1 MGYKLVN
8 IRKQKVSQI
17 DKNDPPSTILTPAL
31 DQVKTHTD
39 AKIWREKTKSDN
51 IEKQE
56 FHTWQEDKKRRQALE
71 KIETRGGVDY
81 LQDFLMTGG
90 TISTLAKDLD
100 LNRGYLH
107 RLLINHEEYSKAIE
121 EVREKRRTRMRRGFQ
136 IFEDLAQERQRERDL
151 AEEGSRTKDLNQVDV
166 AIAREKASQHRFA
179 AQAWN
184 QARYGNKAGQTEV
197 TISLGDM
204 HLDALR
210 KMKRFQDATKVI
222 ENDD

>member
-1 MGYKLVN
+1 MAG
-8 IRKQKVSQI
+8 R
-17 DKNDPPSTILTPAL
+17 P
-31 DQVKTHTD
+31 
-39 AKIWREKTKSDN
+39 
-51 IEKQE
+51 
-56 FHTWQEDKKRRQALE
+56 KRRQALE

-107 RLLINHEEYSKAIE
+107 RLLINHDEYSQAIE
-121 EVREKRRTRMRRGFQ
+121 AVREKAADAHAEMGFQ
-136 IFEDLAQERQRERDL
+136 IFEDLAQERQRERDQ

-166 AIAREKASQHRFA
+166 AIAREKASQHRFV

-184 QARYGNKAGQTEV
+184 QNRYGSRAGQTEV

-210 KMKRFQDATKVI
+210 KMKTVPDATKVI

>member
-1 MGYKLVN
+1 MAG
-8 IRKQKVSQI
+8 R
-17 DKNDPPSTILTPAL
+17 P
-31 DQVKTHTD
+31 
-39 AKIWREKTKSDN
+39 
-51 IEKQE
+51 
-56 FHTWQEDKKRRQALE
+56 KRRQALE
-71 KIETRGGVDY
+71 KIETRGGAEY
-81 LQDFLMTGG
+81 LQDFLMSGG
-90 TISTLAKDLD
+90 TISTLAKALD
-100 LNRGYLH
+100 LTRGYLP
-107 RLLINHEEYSKAIE
+107 RLLINPAEYSKASE
-121 EVREKRRTRMRRGFQ
+121 EIREKAADAHAEKGFQ

-166 AIAREKASQHRFA
+166 AIAREKASQHRFV

-210 KMKRFQDATKVI
+210 KMKTVQDTTKVI